1 MNRSL
6 PGPPA
11 EVGRHAE
18 GRTYQNQALVGAKTQ
33 SCKVAWT
40 IPRMGGN
47 LILLKYLFMEG
58 RMDGKYIGAQ
68 VKGLR
73 SYVNNGDSLK
83 GLKQGGDGVAA

>member
-1 MNRSL
+1 M
-6 PGPPA
+6 
-11 EVGRHAE
+11 
-18 GRTYQNQALVGAKTQ
+18 
-33 SCKVAWT
+33 
-40 IPRMGGN
+40 
-47 LILLKYLFMEG
+47 ILLKYLFMEG